1 MSRFSIQRSGLPRVL
16 TYLLLAVSFHVY
28 GAPTATEQKIDSLR
42 RDIEKSPAYQTYN
55 ELARALVLR
64 VRESGESVHYA
75 EADRALAQS
84 MLLAPDSLENESIA
98 ISILLGRREFGTALE
113 RARAL
118 HKRVPDDV
126 AVYGHIV
133 DAAAAL
139 GKYDEAEQA
148 AQWMLDLRSTSIL
161 SLTRAAT
168 LREVYGDLEGALNLM
183 QGIYPRLAPHDIE
196 ARAWHLTQVASLL
209 AGARKTM
216 AAEGAALAA
225 LALIPDYPHA
235 LGQLARI
242 RLSQGRYAEAVT
254 LELRRAQLVSH
265 PENNFALARAF
276 TAAGRQKDA
285 SLAFAEFERE
295 ALKRTHEADNANRE
309 LVYYYIDYAR
319 KPAQALTI
327 ATREIAR
334 RRDVHTLEAY
344 AWALYANSKR
354 AEARQELT
362 KAMAGGICN
371 VGILQRARTIA
382 ARPGERDFA
391 RMQQRCAG
399 ACCGE
404 I

>member
-1 MSRFSIQRSGLPRVL
+1 MPILINQVKPWAFA
-16 TYLLLAVSFHVY
+16 LLWSLLVVSFHAY
-28 GAPTATEQKIDSLR
+28 GTLTSTEQKLETLR
-42 RDIEKSPAYQTYN
+42 KDLDKSPAYQTYN
-55 ELARALVLR
+55 ELARTLVLR
-64 VRESGESVHYA
+64 VRESGDMSHYVEA
-75 EADRALAQS
+75 ERALAQS
-84 MLLAPDSLENESIA
+84 KQLAPDNLESESIA
-98 ISILLGRREFGTALE
+98 VSILLGRREFGAALE

-118 HKRVPDDV
+118 NKRVPDDV

-133 DAAAAL
+133 DAAAAV

-161 SLTRAAT
+161 SLTRAAA
-168 LREVYGDLEGALNLM
+168 LREVFGDVEGALNLM
-183 QGIYPRLAPHDIE
+183 QDIYPRIVPHDAE
-196 ARAWHLTQVASLL
+196 ARAWHLTQMASLL
-209 AGARKTM
+209 AGARKTA
-216 AAEGAALAA
+216 AAEGAASAA
-225 LALIPDYPHA
+225 LALFPDYPHA

-242 RLSQGRYAEAVT
+242 RLSQGRYTEAVT

-276 TAAGRQKDA
+276 AAAGRQKDA

-309 LVYYYIDYAR
+309 LVYYYVDYAR

-362 KAMAGGICN
+362 TAMAGGICN
-371 VGILQRARTIA
+371 TGILHRAKTIA
-382 ARPGERDFA
+382 AKPGERDFA
-391 RMQQRCAG
+391 RMRQRCAN